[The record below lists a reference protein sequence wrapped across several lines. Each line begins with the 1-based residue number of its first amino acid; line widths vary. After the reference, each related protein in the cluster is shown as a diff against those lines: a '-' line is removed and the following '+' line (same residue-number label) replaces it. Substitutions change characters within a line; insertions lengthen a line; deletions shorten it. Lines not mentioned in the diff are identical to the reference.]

1 MTTPATPVAWTPAG
15 EYRDI
20 RYEHSGTGIARVTI
34 NRPEVRNAFRP
45 ETVGELIDAFARIRD
60 DPSVGCVLLT
70 GEGDKAF
77 CSGGDQRYKSHAGG
91 YVGRTAS
98 APPHIVLD
106 LQRQIRSL
114 PIPVIAQVNGYAIA
128 AATSSTSSATSRSP
142 ARTPSSASR
151 PAGRE
156 LRRRLRDRA
165 PGRPRRRQEG
175 QGDLV
180 PVPPVHG
187 RRGTRDGPRQSG
199 RAARGSE
206 AEGVAWAE
214 EILRMSPTAIRF
226 LKSPS
231 SSPPTGWPGS
241 RSSPATPPASTT
253 PPTRPTRAPGPSSS
267 AGSPTSPSSPVAR
280 DGRSRAGARDEVG
293 VPDLAPRHPPR
304 DPAGGRL
311 RGGRRPGRRPRRRG
325 PVPDRH
331 GGGMPGRRPPPA
343 GVGEPGQRPVRLPQ
357 GRRHARPGRA
367 DPSGRRGARLGA
379 PHGGRHRLRDRPRR
393 PRRPVAGHRRR
404 AGPPRPGRDRDRGR
418 PGLHR
423 RPLSVRLPR
432 PRRGLRLPL
441 LRAPGRRRDG
451 LPPGPPPR
459 AALRRRGDPG
469 GALIS
474 AILVVNNLRDIPT
487 DAAAGKRTLGAPG
500 ATPDRAGVRHP
511 ARPAYAFAVLAAPL
525 GLGVRWGPLA
535 PFVALPLLTLPMAV
549 PRCGPCEASSSHASS
564 SSAQRDGPPGLAF
577 AILFAAGMALAGSP
591 SGPAG

>member
-1 MTTPATPVAWTPAG
+1 V
-15 EYRDI
+15 
-20 RYEHSGTGIARVTI
+20 
-34 NRPEVRNAFRP
+34 
-45 ETVGELIDAFARIRD
+45 
-60 DPSVGCVLLT
+60 
-70 GEGDKAF
+70 
-77 CSGGDQRYKSHAGG
+77 
-91 YVGRTAS
+91 
-98 APPHIVLD
+98 
-106 LQRQIRSL
+106 
-114 PIPVIAQVNGYAIA
+114 
-128 AATSSTSSATSRSP
+128 SP
-142 ARTPSSASR
+142 
-151 PAGRE
+151 
-156 LRRRLRDRA
+156 
-165 PGRPRRRQEG
+165 
-175 QGDLV
+175 
-180 PVPPVHG
+180 
-187 RRGTRDGPRQSG
+187 GPRNP
-199 RAARGSE
+199 ADE
-206 AEGVAWAE
+206 
-214 EILRMSPTAIRF
+214 PDAIRF

-487 DAAAGKRTLGAPG
+487 DAAAGKRTLACSWGDAGPRWSTPSCSACLRLRSAGGAAGPG
-500 ATPDRAGVRHP
+500 R
-511 ARPAYAFAVLAAPL
+511 
-525 GLGVRWGPLA
+525 RWGPLA

-549 PRCGPCEASSSHASS
+549 PRCGPWEASSSHASS

-577 AILFAAGMALAGSP
+577 AILFAAGLALGGLP
-591 SGPAG
+591 FDGPVR